1 MQLGNRAAAE
11 QSSVGRVLVGRDLR
25 PLRHG
30 TKVSN
35 DRNVPA
41 SAILRVFCVDGPCL
55 GVQYLDPDSGRVL
68 FARGSVHVY
77 RVKEGE
83 IVRTDVGPCPAAYF
97 DHTLS
102 AP

>member
-1 MQLGNRAAAE
+1 MQLANRAPAE
-11 QSSVGRVLVGRDLR
+11 PSSVGRVLVGRDLR
-25 PLRHG
+25 PLRPG

-55 GVQYLDPDSGRVL
+55 GVQYLDPDNGHVL
-68 FARGSVHVY
+68 FTRGSVHVY
-77 RVKEGE
+77 RVKDGD

-97 DHTLS
+97 DHTL
-102 AP
+102 PTP